1 MTIETFRLHRLS
13 IPLVKPF
20 RTSFGTEAVRDVILV
35 EAISADGV
43 RGWGECATMSWPGYS
58 YEYGNGAIDVITDH
72 LLPTLLEVAD
82 ADDPADVRAAMEV
95 VRGHPMAKAALSTAM
110 LDVWLRERGLSLASY
125 LGAVRDRVDCGVSV
139 GIPATESIEELL
151 DEVGGYV
158 EAGYRRIK
166 LKIEPGWDIEP
177 VAAVRERW
185 PDMPLQTDA
194 NQAYT
199 RADAA
204 HLASLDEFGLLLHEQ
219 PLPEEDWYGHVL
231 ISQAVRTPI
240 CMDESIHSV
249 ASADS
254 AIEFGACSIINIKP
268 GRVGGYLTAR
278 DIHDL
283 CRGPGRA
290 RVVRR
295 HARDR
300 YRQGRQRGARR
311 PARVHARRRH
321 QRVEPLLPG
330 RRDRAVRP
338 RRWSARGSH
347 RSGHRSRADP
357 RDPGRPHG
365 LEYRTAP
372 RLTLTSRQRR
382 KDHQV

>member
-1 MTIETFRLHRLS
+1 MTIEAFRLHRLS
-13 IPLVKPF
+13 IPLVRPF
-20 RTSFGTEAVRDVILV
+20 RTSFGTESVRDVILV

-43 RGWGECATMSWPGYS
+43 RGWGECVTMSWPGYS

-72 LLPTLLEVAD
+72 LLPALLRGRRCRRPER
-82 ADDPADVRAAMEV
+82 RA
-95 VRGHPMAKAALSTAM
+95 RGHGGGARASRWRRRRCPRPCSTC
-110 LDVWLRERGLSLASY
+110 WLRERELSLGEY

-139 GIPATESIEELL
+139 GIPATESVAELL

-166 LKIEPGWDIEP
+166 LKIEPGWDVEP

-204 HLASLDEFGLLLHEQ
+204 HLARLDEFGLLLHEQ

-231 ISQAVRTPI
+231 MSQACRTPI

-254 AIEFGACSIINIKP
+254 ALEFGACSIVNIKP
-268 GRVGGYLTAR
+268 G
-278 DIHDL
+278 
-283 CRGPGRA
+283 
-290 RVVRR
+290 
-295 HARDR
+295 
-300 YRQGRQRGARR
+300 
-311 PARVHARRRH
+311 
-321 QRVEPLLPG
+321 PG
-330 RRDRAVRP
+330 RRLPDGARHPRP
-338 RRWSARGSH
+338 VPARGGA
-347 RSGHRSRADP
+347 RCGAAACSRPASDEP
-357 RDPGRPHG
+357 RTWLWPRCRASPWPA
-365 LEYRTAP
+365 TPAP
-372 RLTLTSRQRR
+372 RAATTGST
-382 KDHQV
+382 